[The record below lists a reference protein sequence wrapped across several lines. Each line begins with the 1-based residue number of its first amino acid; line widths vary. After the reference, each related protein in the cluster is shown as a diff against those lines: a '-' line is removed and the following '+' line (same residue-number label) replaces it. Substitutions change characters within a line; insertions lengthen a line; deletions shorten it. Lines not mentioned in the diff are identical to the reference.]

1 MRNQVYWTAPLSESR
16 FSKAKGLNLRPFD
29 PRLSKYARSSTRYL
43 LSSVFIGILLTL
55 IIIQFSFKLAYLI
68 TTAFQQ
74 GGNIQNLGQSL
85 FFLLALILARSFLI
99 WLNEVLA
106 IRSASVAKSQ
116 LRNAVMKHAQRLGP
130 VQIAKFKPSQLTNTI
145 NAGIDG
151 LDAYFSRY
159 LPQLGLVIVVPIL
172 VGFVILKND
181 LLSGIIIL
189 LTLPIIPIFM
199 VLVGWYTNKENE
211 KQWYALQKLTNYM
224 NDIFY
229 GFSTLAIFK
238 RLHKQDKTLQSASN
252 QYRLS
257 LLKVLRISF
266 LSAFVLEI
274 AATLSVALIAVSI
287 GIRLVNGNI
296 ELGSGLLILILAPEV
311 YLPLRALGANYHAAA
326 EGLGATNQIFEF
338 LETETAIKSNSQKI
352 RNIESMEV
360 TDLSVKF
367 DEITAINNLNFSAH
381 PGEITALV
389 GPSGSGKTT
398 LINCLL
404 GFVFTEKGNISI
416 VSDEKKFN
424 ITEIDIE
431 DLRKNVSLLSQF
443 PLLFPG
449 TVNFNVAL
457 ADPTKRKEE
466 IDEVLN
472 KVGIGYLSKQLIN
485 SNGEGVSTGEKRR
498 IGLARVILN
507 PKPIILLDEP
517 TASLDEISEK
527 IVLEH
532 IKRLANKSIVIAAT
546 HHDALIEISGKII
559 EISTERSS
567 PLDGLRI

>member
-1 MRNQVYWTAPLSESR
+1 
-16 FSKAKGLNLRPFD
+16 
-29 PRLSKYARSSTRYL
+29 
-43 LSSVFIGILLTL
+43 
-55 IIIQFSFKLAYLI
+55 
-68 TTAFQQ
+68 
-74 GGNIQNLGQSL
+74 
-85 FFLLALILARSFLI
+85 
-99 WLNEVLA
+99 
-106 IRSASVAKSQ
+106 
-116 LRNAVMKHAQRLGP
+116 
-130 VQIAKFKPSQLTNTI
+130 
-145 NAGIDG
+145 
-151 LDAYFSRY
+151 
-159 LPQLGLVIVVPIL
+159 
-172 VGFVILKND
+172 
-181 LLSGIIIL
+181 
-189 LTLPIIPIFM
+189 
-199 VLVGWYTNKENE
+199 
-211 KQWYALQKLTNYM
+211 
-224 NDIFY
+224 
-229 GFSTLAIFK
+229 
-238 RLHKQDKTLQSASN
+238 
-252 QYRLS
+252 
-257 LLKVLRISF
+257 
-266 LSAFVLEI
+266 
-274 AATLSVALIAVSI
+274 
-287 GIRLVNGNI
+287 
-296 ELGSGLLILILAPEV
+296 
-311 YLPLRALGANYHAAA
+311 
-326 EGLGATNQIFEF
+326 
-338 LETETAIKSNSQKI
+338 
-352 RNIESMEV
+352 MEV

-404 GFVFTEKGNISI
+404 GFVFTEKGNISF

-457 ADPTKRKEE
+457 ADPTKTKEE

-532 IKRLANKSIVIAAT
+532 IKQLANKSIVIAAT
-546 HHDALIEISGKII
+546 HHDALIDVSGKII
-559 EISTERSS
+559 EISTERLS

>member
-1 MRNQVYWTAPLSESR
+1 
-16 FSKAKGLNLRPFD
+16 
-29 PRLSKYARSSTRYL
+29 
-43 LSSVFIGILLTL
+43 
-55 IIIQFSFKLAYLI
+55 
-68 TTAFQQ
+68 
-74 GGNIQNLGQSL
+74 
-85 FFLLALILARSFLI
+85 
-99 WLNEVLA
+99 
-106 IRSASVAKSQ
+106 
-116 LRNAVMKHAQRLGP
+116 
-130 VQIAKFKPSQLTNTI
+130 
-145 NAGIDG
+145 
-151 LDAYFSRY
+151 
-159 LPQLGLVIVVPIL
+159 
-172 VGFVILKND
+172 
-181 LLSGIIIL
+181 
-189 LTLPIIPIFM
+189 M

-211 KQWYALQKLTNYM
+211 KQWNELQKLTNYM

-338 LETETAIKSNSQKI
+338 LETETAIKSNPQKI
-352 RNIESMEV
+352 RNIEIMEV
-360 TDLSVKF
+360 TELSVKF

-404 GFVFTEKGNISI
+404 GFVFTEKGNISF

-457 ADPTKRKEE
+457 ADPTKTKEE

-532 IKRLANKSIVIAAT
+532 IKQLANKSIVIAAT

-559 EISTERSS
+559 EISTERLS

>member
-1 MRNQVYWTAPLSESR
+1 
-16 FSKAKGLNLRPFD
+16 
-29 PRLSKYARSSTRYL
+29 
-43 LSSVFIGILLTL
+43 
-55 IIIQFSFKLAYLI
+55 
-68 TTAFQQ
+68 
-74 GGNIQNLGQSL
+74 
-85 FFLLALILARSFLI
+85 
-99 WLNEVLA
+99 
-106 IRSASVAKSQ
+106 
-116 LRNAVMKHAQRLGP
+116 
-130 VQIAKFKPSQLTNTI
+130 
-145 NAGIDG
+145 
-151 LDAYFSRY
+151 
-159 LPQLGLVIVVPIL
+159 
-172 VGFVILKND
+172 
-181 LLSGIIIL
+181 
-189 LTLPIIPIFM
+189 M

-211 KQWYALQKLTNYM
+211 KQWKALQKLTNYM

-338 LETETAIKSNSQKI
+338 LETETAIKSNPQKI

-404 GFVFTEKGNISI
+404 GFVFTEKGNISF

-457 ADPTKRKEE
+457 ADPTKTKEE

-532 IKRLANKSIVIAAT
+532 IKQLANKSIVIAAT

-559 EISTERSS
+559 EISTERLS